1 MKESSSVRLKKALD
15 LRNLKQ
21 VDIVEKT
28 GISKSLLSMYI
39 NGKAEPR
46 QNNIHKLAKLLN
58 VNEAWLM
65 GYDVPM
71 EKDNG
76 LNFEHEAKIENSNA
90 RADIIFP
97 DGKAFDFK
105 VKNGKVFIHEY
116 NIHDNPIQ
124 FKEYE
129 LTPEEQKDYNKILGM
144 NMFFFEG
151 DREVDTEDKL
161 NLEKTL
167 LTIFIK
173 NYFKKHS
180 N

>member
-1 MKESSSVRLKKALD
+1 MKESSSSRLKKALD
-15 LRNLKQ
+15 IRNMKQ
-21 VDIVEKT
+21 VEVVEKT

-46 QNNIHKLAKLLN
+46 QNNIHKLAKLLR
-58 VNEAWLM
+58 VNETWLM

-71 EKDNG
+71 DKELSVIKNQP
-76 LNFEHEAKIENSNA
+76 
-90 RADIIFP
+90 DIMFP
-97 DGKAFDFK
+97 DGRAFEFK
-105 VKNGKVFIHEY
+105 KNDGKVFIYEY
-116 NIHDNPIQ
+116 NINDNPIQ
-124 FKEYE
+124 FKSYE
-129 LTPEEQKDYNKILGM
+129 LTPEEEKDYNKILGM

-151 DREVDTEDKL
+151 EREVDDEDRM

-180 N
+180 E